1 MFGSIACTHAEVIQ
15 RQGFGKRPKEVQ
27 VQPCDLTK
35 VSGSKLQSWGV
46 PV

>member
-1 MFGSIACTHAEVIQ
+1 MVGSIACTHAEVVQ

-35 VSGSKLQSWGV
+35 VSGSKLQSCGV